1 MRYLK
6 EGEAFVPVYNQLLR
20 SFGSGTIEEVAA
32 SVGLDVTDV
41 AFWRDSLQCI
51 TDEIEEFVKL

>member
-1 MRYLK
+1 M
-6 EGEAFVPVYNQLLR
+6 PVYNQLLR